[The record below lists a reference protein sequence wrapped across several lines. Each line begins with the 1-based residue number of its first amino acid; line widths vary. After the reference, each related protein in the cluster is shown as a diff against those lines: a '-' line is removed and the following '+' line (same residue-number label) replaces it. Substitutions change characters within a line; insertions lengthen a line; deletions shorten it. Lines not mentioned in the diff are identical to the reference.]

1 MANDDFI
8 QALQQSV
15 KQEIV
20 QNYFR
25 ERRIIEEEVLLVT
38 EAASAFLGGLAA
50 WDKAAAIL
58 GRALLT
64 DQGARLFFALAG
76 LPPPEPQAVAQVAPA
91 VGLRPIRGL
100 TQAGRYRSL
109 VAGLY
114 QGLWEQAQELKQ
126 ERQRALE
133 LMQEV
138 NGDIRAF
145 EANHDLMTLASYLRS
160 LDPAEL
166 QRRKILGVNFTA
178 AEKALSAEALSFRPL
193 KQAAMGLDQEP
204 PSPRPPRQVLAE
216 ARELLRGLARQHP
229 RELKRYL

>member
-1 MANDDFI
+1 MANEEFI

-25 ERRIIEEEVLLVT
+25 ERRIIEEEIVLVT

-50 WDKAAAIL
+50 WDRAAALL
-58 GRALLT
+58 GRALLSA
-64 DQGARLFFALAG
+64 QGRKLFFALAG
-76 LPPPEPQAVAQVAPA
+76 LEPPDPRAVELAAPA
-91 VGLRPIRGL
+91 VGMRPIRGL
-100 TQAGRYRSL
+100 THAGRYQSL

-126 ERQRALE
+126 ERQRALD
-133 LMQEV
+133 LLQEV

-145 EANHDLMTLASYLRS
+145 EANHDLMGLAAYLRS

-178 AEKALSAEALSFRPL
+178 AERALSAEALSFKPL
-193 KQAAMGLDQEP
+193 KVAAMGLDHEA

-216 ARELLRGLARQHP
+216 AKDILQGLARERPQ
-229 RELKRYL
+229 ELRRFL